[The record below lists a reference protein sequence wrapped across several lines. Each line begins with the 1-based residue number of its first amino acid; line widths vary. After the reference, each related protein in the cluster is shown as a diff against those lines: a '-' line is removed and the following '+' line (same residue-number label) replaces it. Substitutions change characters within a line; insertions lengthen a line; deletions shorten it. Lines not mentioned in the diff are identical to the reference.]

1 MKSRTTILIVLVA
14 TVINTIHSWAVIDA
28 EPFRPFALPI
38 RSVGPS
44 AHAMYPEARYRTPL
58 EAAVMREKLR
68 NVLRELQR
76 DPSAL
81 AAYQNPKPL
90 PTVAQEPTNN
100 KVASPLSEL
109 EDDRQSAVSK
119 NELNRI
125 ADALRGRTFGG
136 K

>member
-14 TVINTIHSWAVIDA
+14 TVINTIHSWAVID
-28 EPFRPFALPI
+28 
-38 RSVGPS
+38 GPS